1 MTDPRQGASGE
12 PEDARGAGGGGF
24 GPPPEGFGPA
34 HGTSPG
40 PARGAPQSPPR
51 VPSQSPSQG
60 IPPTP
65 QPAPPGAPHG
75 GFGPAYDPADPGS
88 PTPPGIPAQSVAP
101 SSFPPPPLYP
111 PGPPTALAPPPG
123 PPAAPRGPRDVP
135 RALGLALLD
144 LSGLGIGHALLR
156 SWGGFAVALVST
168 GALALV
174 ALPADPDGVP
184 LALVV
189 GWLVILVLLA
199 AHAAARGLRTT
210 RPVPTVPV
218 LGLALVLLAAPVLA
232 GFEYD
237 AARERAQHAR
247 LEKQLLD
254 RLGEADRTVARYKT
268 SGYAGHESA
277 FSSALTAYRDLSRD
291 HPGSAA
297 AHKVPARLRTYY
309 RTVGAPFGKGDY
321 CEAVDP
327 LRHLLT
333 VPRTMGTGRVPE
345 DLAAWPAP
353 RLATSLYGCGIGGL
367 GTKDSST
374 AEYHLTALLEEY
386 PDSPEAG
393 KVVPE
398 VEKHVSFS
406 LKDKGGE
413 SPCDATSSLQTLAD
427 QATSVAKADGA
438 PAATV
443 TALGRQA
450 DRAKGGLPTKTWN
463 CALDAYHDKDY
474 AATQSRMRDFTARY
488 GKDGRAP
495 LARKYVIAAQVADE
509 LPAAGKVKPTT
520 SSGGSIT
527 VTVRND
533 SPEAVEVL
541 YTGPVTGSF
550 QLGGCESCKRYE
562 WADTLNPAFKPCP
575 SGRTYPSK
583 TLRLPAGTTYFLHK
597 PRSGSGL
604 GGSPAT
610 DTVKVRGG
618 YTYTE
623 CAYTAKGFG
632 SSGIDG

>member
-1 MTDPRQGASGE
+1 MTGPQQGAPEE
-12 PEDARGAGGGGF
+12 PEDARAEGGGGQGPASGGGF
-24 GPPPEGFGPA
+24 GPPPEGFGPPGDA
-34 HGTSPG
+34 GSPPQDTPPPAPTGAPRAGGLG
-40 PARGAPQSPPR
+40 PAPAYRPTGAP
-51 VPSQSPSQG
+51 
-60 IPPTP
+60 
-65 QPAPPGAPHG
+65 PAGPGV
-75 GFGPAYDPADPGS
+75 
-88 PTPPGIPAQSVAP
+88 PAQAAAP
-101 SSFPPPPLYP
+101 AHVPPPPAYP
-111 PGPPTALAPPPG
+111 PGPPTAVVPAPG
-123 PPAAPRGPRDVP
+123 PPSAPEGPRDVP
-135 RALGLALLD
+135 RALALALLD

-156 SWGGFAVALVST
+156 SWGGFAVGLLST
-168 GALALV
+168 GVLALV

-218 LGLALVLLAAPVLA
+218 LGLALVLLAAPVFA
-232 GFEYD
+232 GFQYD
-237 AARERAQHAR
+237 AARARAQHAR

-254 RLGEADRTVARYKT
+254 RLGTADRTVARYRA

-277 FSSALTAYRDLSRD
+277 FSTALTAYRDLSRE
-291 HPGSAA
+291 HPDSAA
-297 AHKVPARLRTYY
+297 AHKVPARLHTYY

-333 VPRTMGTGRVPE
+333 VPQTMGTGRVPK
-345 DLAAWPAP
+345 DLLTWPGP

-367 GTKDSST
+367 GTADSTT
-374 AEYHLTALLEEY
+374 AAYHLTALLEDY

-393 KVVPE
+393 QVVPE

-413 SPCDATSSLQTLAD
+413 SPCDAAASLKALAD

-438 PAATV
+438 PTATV

-450 DRAKGGLPTKTWN
+450 DRAKRGLPTKTWN
-463 CALDAYHDKDY
+463 CALAAYRAKDY
-474 AATQSRMRDFTARY
+474 AATQTRMRDFTAHY
-488 GKDGRAP
+488 AKDGRVP
-495 LARKYVIAAQVADE
+495 LARKYVIAAQVADR

-533 SPEAVEVL
+533 SPQAVEVL

-550 QLGGCESCKRYE
+550 TLDGCKSCKRYD
-562 WADTLNPAFKPCP
+562 WADTLNPSFKPCP
-575 SGRTYPSK
+575 AGKKYPSR

-597 PRSGSGL
+597 PKSDSTL
-604 GGSPAT
+604 SGSPAT

-632 SSGIDG
+632 LGGADG

>member
-1 MTDPRQGASGE
+1 MTGPQQGAPGE
-12 PEDARGAGGGGF
+12 PEDARTSGGGGFAPGPDGAF
-24 GPPPEGFGPA
+24 GPPPEGFGPPRE
-34 HGTSPG
+34 TERDTPPRPSRDPR
-40 PARGAPQSPPR
+40 PATGFGAPYSPTEPGFPTQPGTPPR
-51 VPSQSPSQG
+51 SG
-60 IPPTP
+60 DPT
-65 QPAPPGAPHG
+65 QAA
-75 GFGPAYDPADPGS
+75 
-88 PTPPGIPAQSVAP
+88 IPAQSGGPAH
-101 SSFPPPPLYP
+101 FPPPPLHP
-111 PGPPTALAPPPG
+111 PGPPTAPAPPPG
-123 PPAAPRGPRDVP
+123 GPAAPQGPRDIP

-144 LSGLGIGHALLR
+144 LSGLGLGHALLR
-156 SWGGFAVALVST
+156 SWGGFAVALAST
-168 GALALV
+168 GVLAFV

-184 LALVV
+184 PALVV
-189 GWLVILVLLA
+189 GWLVVLVLLA
-199 AHAAARGLRTT
+199 AHAAARGLRTA
-210 RPVPTVPV
+210 RRVPTVPV

-232 GFEYD
+232 GSQYD
-237 AARERAQHAR
+237 AARDRAQHAR

-254 RLGEADRTVARYKT
+254 RLGEADRTVARYRT

-277 FSSALTAYRDLSRD
+277 FSTALTTYRDLSRD
-291 HPGSAA
+291 HPDSAA

-309 RTVGAPFGKGDY
+309 RTVGAPFDKRDY
-321 CEAVDP
+321 CAAVDP

-333 VPRTMGTGRVPE
+333 VPDTMGTGRVPKE
-345 DLAAWPAP
+345 LVAWPEP
-353 RLATSLYGCGIGGL
+353 RLATSLYGCGITGL
-367 GTKDSST
+367 GTADSST
-374 AEYHLTALLEEY
+374 AEYHLTALLEDY

-393 KVVPE
+393 KVAPE

-406 LKDKGGE
+406 LRDKGGA
-413 SPCDATSSLQTLAD
+413 SPCEATESLKTLAG

-463 CALDAYHDKDY
+463 CALAAYHDKDY
-474 AATQSRMRDFTARY
+474 AATQTRMRDFTAHY

-520 SSGGSIT
+520 SSGGSIS

-550 QLGGCESCKRYE
+550 RLDACGGCERYE
-562 WADTLNPAFKPCP
+562 WADTLSPSFKPCP
-575 SGRTYPSK
+575 SGKKYPSK

-597 PRSGSGL
+597 PRSGSTL
-604 GGSPAT
+604 SGSPAT

-632 SSGIDG
+632 SSGVDS

>member
-1 MTDPRQGASGE
+1 MTEPQQGAPGE
-12 PEDARGAGGGGF
+12 PEDAKGPGGAGPAPGGGF
-24 GPPPEGFGPA
+24 GPPPAGFGPPPA
-34 HGTSPG
+34 TPGDPAPGAARDTVRGTPRDAA
-40 PARGAPQSPPR
+40 PGAPQVPP
-51 VPSQSPSQG
+51 QG
-60 IPPTP
+60 
-65 QPAPPGAPHG
+65 G
-75 GFGPAYDPADPGS
+75 GFGPAPAYGPTGATPHGGPG
-88 PTPPGIPAQSVAP
+88 PL
-101 SSFPPPPLYP
+101 PPPPRYP
-111 PGPPTALAPPPG
+111 PGLPPAPPTAAAPPPG

-168 GALALV
+168 GVFAFV

-184 LALVV
+184 PALVAGWLAL
-189 GWLVILVLLA
+189 LVLLA

-210 RPVPTVPV
+210 RPVPTVPL
-218 LGLALVLLAAPVLA
+218 LGLALVLLAAPVFA
-232 GFEYD
+232 GFQYE

-254 RLGEADRTVARYKT
+254 RLGKADRTVARYKT
-268 SGYAGHESA
+268 SGYKGHEAA
-277 FSSALTAYRDLSRD
+277 FSSALTTYRDLSRV

-309 RTVGAPFGKGDY
+309 RTVGAPFEAGDY

-333 VPRTMGTGRVPE
+333 VPGTMGGGRVPA
-345 DLAAWPAP
+345 DLVAWPAP
-353 RLATSLYGCGIGGL
+353 RLATSLYGCGVGGL
-367 GTKDSST
+367 GTADST
-374 AEYHLTALLEEY
+374 TTDRLTALLEEY

-398 VEKHVSFS
+398 VEKRVSYS
-406 LKDKGGE
+406 LKDKGGR
-413 SPCDATSSLQTLAD
+413 SPCAATASLKALAD
-427 QATSVAKADGA
+427 QAAAVAKADGA

-450 DRAKGGLPTKTWN
+450 DRAKSGLPTKTWN
-463 CALDAYHDKDY
+463 CALTAYREKDY
-474 AATQSRMRDFTARY
+474 AAAQSRMRDFTAHY
-488 GKDGRAP
+488 GKDSRVP

-520 SSGGSIT
+520 TTGGSIT

-550 QLGGCESCKRYE
+550 TLGACKGCERYE
-562 WADTLNPAFKPCP
+562 WADTLNPSFKPC
-575 SGRTYPSK
+575 SAGKKYPSK

-597 PRSGSGL
+597 SGTSGL

-623 CAYTAKGFG
+623 CAYTAKRRGAG
-632 SSGIDG
+632 GVDG